1 MKRLSWEG
9 MESHEFFTAAD
20 TQQIPFN
27 IVFDEDPPEGIVFR
41 DNKIYVN
48 TKNP

>member
-1 MKRLSWEG
+1 MQN
-9 MESHEFFTAAD
+9 HEFFSVTNAKE
-20 TQQIPFN
+20 IPFN

-48 TKNP
+48 TKNPNAYMKLH